1 MRNPFDR
8 INKVDLT
15 EKIKREKQRRKGE
28 KLINRVNINES

>member
-15 EKIKREKQRRKGE
+15 EKIKREKQGKGRKVD
-28 KLINRVNINES
+28 KPC